1 MTGAY
6 PVLHVGSFGSAGP
19 AQPARP
25 WARTFR
31 GTPASVPEARR
42 FVAEVLAGCP
52 AREVLM
58 TCVSELSANAIA
70 HTGSGNGGVFI
81 VEVDLPRPGVA
92 RIAVTDQGAPTS
104 PSLPAAGR
112 LDLMAEGGRGLAM
125 VAACTSR
132 WGYADAHLGRIVWAE
147 ACWPVPVPAPGP
159 RLPRARSAPGPASA
173 NPGPHPPPGPRLPPG
188 PHLPPSPPNPG
199 RPPRGSAVS
208 PASPGPARFRPTTG
222 PPAPPPEP
230 LPRRHRHDP
239 ATLTPRNGAQPFTIT
254 ENGRRVT
261 ASKSVPSSADAPGC
275 PEGVGAVTLLSGRVP
290 LSLVAEAIVSWC
302 APTVPRQ
309 PPAVPRQ
316 PPPAPASP
324 PPAPRRP
331 CRPPPSPRRPRQ
343 PQAPHLRGGSD
354 RRGRSGQR

>member
-42 FVAEVLAGCP
+42 FVAELLAGCP

-70 HTGSGNGGVFI
+70 HTGSGHGGVFI

-92 RIAVTDQGAPTS
+92 RIAVTDQGG

-147 ACWPVPVPAPGP
+147 ACWPVAVPSRGQAS
-159 RLPRARSAPGPASA
+159 RRSRSLI
-173 NPGPHPPPGPRLPPG
+173 PPEDC
-188 PHLPPSPPNPG
+188 
-199 RPPRGSAVS
+199 
-208 PASPGPARFRPTTG
+208 
-222 PPAPPPEP
+222 PPAPPGPSG
-230 LPRRHRHDP
+230 P
-239 ATLTPRNGAQPFTIT
+239 AA
-254 ENGRRVT
+254 
-261 ASKSVPSSADAPGC
+261 
-275 PEGVGAVTLLSGRVP
+275 
-290 LSLVAEAIVSWC
+290 
-302 APTVPRQ
+302 
-309 PPAVPRQ
+309 
-316 PPPAPASP
+316 
-324 PPAPRRP
+324 
-331 CRPPPSPRRPRQ
+331 
-343 PQAPHLRGGSD
+343 
-354 RRGRSGQR
+354 